1 MRTPLSTWLLG
12 GALLASLSWN
22 AAQIRRAPAPSVAD
36 GTCCIETGGLGLDE
50 AQRERLAALCARSC
64 GASDRLEQR
73 ADALQAELL
82 ADLSGPDVDR
92 AAVLLLVEEVGR
104 LRQDSLAACVEG
116 ILELREVLRPDDLRA
131 LLERC
136 EPGSC
141 AAR

>member
-1 MRTPLSTWLLG
+1 MRTPLMTWLLA

-22 AAQIRRAPAPSVAD
+22 AAQLRRVPAPSAAD
-36 GTCCIETGGLGLDE
+36 GACCIETDGLGLDD
-50 AQRERLAALCARSC
+50 AQHERLEALCSRSC
-64 GASDRLEQR
+64 GASDRLERR
-73 ADALQAELL
+73 ADALQAQLL
-82 ADLSGPDVDR
+82 AGLSGPEVDR

-116 ILELREVLRPDDLRA
+116 ILELREVLRPGDVRA

-136 EPGSC
+136 EPGAC